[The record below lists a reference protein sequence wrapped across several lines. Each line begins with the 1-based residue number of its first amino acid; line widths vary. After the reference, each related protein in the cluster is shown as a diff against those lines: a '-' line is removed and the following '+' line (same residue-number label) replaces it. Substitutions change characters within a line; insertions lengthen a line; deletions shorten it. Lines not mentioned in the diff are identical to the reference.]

1 MGGGGYITH
10 NIHKTL
16 QCFGCILL
24 TYVNNVCLI
33 HLTTINHK
41 RCFSNPTVLDS
52 VVPRLTDWLL
62 NHCQTLA
69 HLASPQNNP
78 HGAIGPQ
85 AHTFWLGDSH
95 SLFYQSWLDPVQ
107 IKIAKYMWTYIFH
120 QDPFKINV
128 LFLIVAKVE
137 RSWYQLIHMNHM
149 NGLLND
155 CPMFYLSNEV
165 FAGLAFTF
173 PTFGVLYAE
182 VSGVWAPIYSISSC
196 TPSPTS

>member
-1 MGGGGYITH
+1 MHNSDLTKFMFTLKIGTAVFQHFNPNKGGYITVTH
-10 NIHKTL
+10 DIHKTL

-62 NHCQTLA
+62 NHCQTLT
-69 HLASPQNNP
+69 HPVSPQNNQ

-95 SLFYQSWLDPVQ
+95 SLFYQS
-107 IKIAKYMWTYIFH
+107 
-120 QDPFKINV
+120 
-128 LFLIVAKVE
+128 
-137 RSWYQLIHMNHM
+137 
-149 NGLLND
+149 
-155 CPMFYLSNEV
+155 
-165 FAGLAFTF
+165 
-173 PTFGVLYAE
+173 
-182 VSGVWAPIYSISSC
+182 
-196 TPSPTS
+196 